1 MLFNFYNYFTNA
13 ILLFIFSYVEMALMN
28 CYRFLSND
36 GFVPIVKRIGM
47 MLNGLG
53 NPLISTYARAYLAR
67 KGREVGCYQT
77 DYLLSMFF
85 AHIDTFIGLK
95 KETAPNGNSRIE
107 VFAAKSDMPMP
118 EYLDLY
124 TPALEWLLQCIGH
137 NATQELLDVILKKYK
152 ETDNALVLDHI
163 LASFQP
169 SFISPR
175 ALDFAALIR
184 EANDTY
190 FPKVYIL
197 FCNYLKNYIFINTL
211 FFFSINYI
219 EH

>member
-1 MLFNFYNYFTNA
+1 
-13 ILLFIFSYVEMALMN
+13 MALIN

-36 GFVPIVKRIGM
+36 TFAAIVKRIGM

-53 NPLISTYARAYLAR
+53 NPLIATYARAYLAR
-67 KGREVGCYQT
+67 KGREVGCYQN

-85 AHIDTFIGLK
+85 AHIDSFIGLK
-95 KETAPNGNSRIE
+95 KEKSLNGTTSRLEDIAQRTE
-107 VFAAKSDMPMP
+107 MDLP

-124 TPALEWLLQCIGH
+124 TPALEWILQCIGH
-137 NATQELLDVILKKYK
+137 NATQEILDVILKKYK

-163 LASFQP
+163 LSAFQP

-190 FPKVYIL
+190 FPKVSVYQICYKSSDRKSNNSC
-197 FCNYLKNYIFINTL
+197 F
-211 FFFSINYI
+211 
-219 EH
+219 